1 METRIFS
8 DEDVAQIISSS
19 FVPVKIDS
27 DRRPDIWRRFTMG
40 AWPSVVF
47 LTPSGD
53 FITGTTYVA
62 LDDFLSLLSAVSR
75 HTESGASNTFRAFPD
90 IGTTPNP
97 SPRVIRTNSVPNT
110 PVAYFSAL
118 TAANFDAENGG
129 FGVAPKFPFPAAERF
144 LTARAFMGDTMA
156 LDALEVTLS
165 GMAKGDLR
173 GADGGFHRFC
183 SDTDWS
189 RPHPE
194 RLLSD
199 QAELADIYLD
209 AFSMTKN
216 PLYREAA
223 VGALDFME
231 SRMASP
237 DGGFAAVV
245 FEEPRTNQGETAYS
259 GPNAKAASAFIKADA
274 VLRRPAA
281 ADLGRLLID
290 FLFDNFQD
298 ERGLFRRC
306 PEGIGAADPEFLSDQ
321 IDLLFLLVDAY
332 EASGNNVFIDEAQ
345 KLATATVRH
354 FYDFN
359 SNAVLDSRQPTDS
372 RPPNLLP
379 FRPIDEN
386 ARAAIALTRLG
397 RLTNRGF
404 LLETAES
411 ALAAFAG
418 AFREHGLSAADY
430 GLAVMWLHQPKLEII
445 LSARNRH
452 ELRAGPLWRAA
463 RASYHP
469 HKTIVIDGHR
479 PIKSPPLKMPPT
491 SSPAAV
497 ILFGD
502 RDTAITTDRD
512 ELTERISEAA

>member
-1 METRIFS
+1 
-8 DEDVAQIISSS
+8 
-19 FVPVKIDS
+19 
-27 DRRPDIWRRFTMG
+27 MG

-53 FITGTTYVA
+53 FITGTTYAA
-62 LDDFLSLLSAVSR
+62 LDEFLSLLSAVSR
-75 HTESGASNTFRAFPD
+75 HTKSGTDSTFRAFPD

-97 SPRVIRTNSVPNT
+97 GPRVSRTNSVPSV
-110 PVAYFSAL
+110 PVPYFSAL
-118 TAANFDAENGG
+118 TAANLDTENGG
-129 FGVAPKFPFPAAERF
+129 FGMAPKFPIPAAERF
-144 LTARAFMGDTMA
+144 LLARAFMGDAMA
-156 LDALEVTLS
+156 LDALERTLS
-165 GMAKGDLR
+165 GMAKGGIR
-173 GADGGFHRFC
+173 GADGGFHRLC
-183 SDTDWS
+183 DGADWS

-199 QAELADIYLD
+199 QAELAEIYLD

-231 SRMASP
+231 SRMVRR
-237 DGGFAAVV
+237 DGGFTAVV
-245 FEEPRTNQGETAYS
+245 LDEAQTKQDDATFS
-259 GPNAKAASAFIKADA
+259 GPNARAASALIKADA
-274 VLRRPAA
+274 ILRRPAA
-281 ADLGRLLID
+281 TDLGRHIID
-290 FLFDNFQD
+290 YLFDNFQD
-298 ERGLFRRC
+298 KRGLFRRC
-306 PEGIGAADPEFLSDQ
+306 PEKIGAADPEFLSDQ
-321 IDLLFLLVDAY
+321 IDVLLLLLDAY
-332 EASGNNVFIDEAQ
+332 EASGNNVFINEAQ
-345 KLATATVRH
+345 RLADATIRYL
-354 FYDFN
+354 YDLN
-359 SNAVLDSRQPTDS
+359 SNAFLDSRPTTDT
-372 RPPNLLP
+372 RPPNLVP
-379 FRPIDEN
+379 YRPIDEN

-397 RLTNRGF
+397 RLTNRGH

-418 AFREHGLSAADY
+418 AFRQYGLSAADY
-430 GLAVMWLHQPKLEII
+430 GLAVMWLHEPKLEIV

-479 PIKSPPLKMPPT
+479 PIKSPPLKMPPP

-502 RDTAITTDRD
+502 RDTVITTDRD
-512 ELTERISEAA
+512 ELTEQISEAA